1 VADEFL
7 PTPWGAELV
16 AENAEFASSVLDH
29 LLPAVV
35 QMHRADAAR
44 LGLDPTELAILEV
57 LRVVD
62 PLSISA
68 LAGRISLSHAATAR
82 AVGRL
87 EDRQWVARN
96 QDPHDG
102 RGWLVFLSPETRTL
116 LQDARA
122 RVRHRLAEVADDMSP
137 ERRIATLHALVQ
149 VTDRVARSARDQAE
163 QRWREIQYRR
173 WQERHRTSE
182 DGR

>member
-1 VADEFL
+1 
-7 PTPWGAELV
+7 V

-29 LLPAVV
+29 LVPAVV

-68 LAGRISLSHAATAR
+68 LAGRVSLSHAATAR

-87 EDRQWVARN
+87 EEREWVARN
-96 QDPHDG
+96 HDPHDR
-102 RGWLVFLSPETRTL
+102 RGWLVFLCPEARTA

-122 RVRHRLAEVADDMSP
+122 GVRHQLAEAADDLAP
-137 ERRIATLHALVQ
+137 ERLLATLHALVQ
-149 VTDRVARSARDQAE
+149 VTDRVMRSARDQAD
-163 QRWREIQYRR
+163 QRWQEIQYRR
-173 WQERHRTSE
+173 WQERRRTSE
-182 DGR
+182 GEL